1 VSKYRYSQ
9 KIGRGGMAEVFLGM
23 QEGMGGFEKLVV
35 IKRIFQH
42 YCEDERFLQMFM
54 DEARLAASIR
64 HPNVVEILD
73 IERDATGFFIVM
85 EYLSGETLG
94 YVIPTLQSRDE
105 LPPPHIVCRIG
116 AAIAAGLHQAH
127 TAHDAT
133 GAPQPVVHRDVTP
146 SNVIVC
152 YNGVVKLLDFG
163 VAKAIAGEGETRVRG
178 VKGKLSYLA
187 PEQIANAPVDGRT
200 DIFQLGIVLHEML
213 TGRGLFHASNAHQ
226 RVLAVMEREIPPPS
240 LIHPDVP
247 PIVDEIVLA
256 ALARDPDQR
265 LATAE
270 VLRAR
275 LEEAIAHMGQP
286 ASDRDVGAWMRE
298 TFSEAYNRRLA
309 LERSTASHMR
319 QSRQIPQSLPPG
331 AVPSWTAG
339 TGEGSQPSYPGSGS
353 GPTTGTGVGMGSG
366 TGSGVVSNMTSGM
379 GSGVSS
385 QPMLLGAEPSTMTTM
400 ASEAL
405 QPRRKERQ
413 RRTWVAATLLLLV
426 VTGGTGIA
434 LSLLD
439 GGADAE
445 IEPASEPGAPAGP
458 QQIEIAPVDVART
471 PGRTTD
477 QTPGQTTDQTTDQ
490 APENSAGPAQ
500 PGPTTTYVVE
510 IHAEPASAVIELDGT
525 AVARGSFARALP
537 LDGNNHVLVISA
549 DGFKPR
555 VITFRDEP
563 PAKEVAL
570 ERLSIARDDDDRRD
584 RGSSSRSERRARE
597 AAALKAEQSRAT
609 EQNTTAPATD
619 NADSAS
625 RRRNDAKRPTTDNLD
640 PWAD

>member
-1 VSKYRYSQ
+1 MSKYRYSQ
-9 KIGRGGMAEVFLGM
+9 RIGRGGMAEVFLGM

-73 IERDATGFFIVM
+73 IDRDATGFFIVM

-105 LPPPHIVCRIG
+105 LPPPHLVCRIG

-187 PEQIANAPVDGRT
+187 PEQISNAPVDART

-213 TGRGLFHASNAHQ
+213 TGRGLFHAGNAHQ
-226 RVLAVMEREIPPPS
+226 RVLAVMEREIPRPS

-247 PIVDEIVLA
+247 PFLDDVVLA
-256 ALARDPDQR
+256 ALERDPDRR
-265 LATAE
+265 LPSAD

-275 LEEAIAHMGQP
+275 LEEAIVKIGQP

-298 TFSEAYNRRLA
+298 SFSEAYNRRLA

-319 QSRQIPQSLPPG
+319 QSRQVPSTLPPG
-331 AVPSWTAG
+331 AIPAWTAG
-339 TGEGSQPSYPGSGS
+339 TGEGSQPSYPGPGSSPITGAGMGAGAGS
-353 GPTTGTGVGMGSG
+353 GVMSNMGSG
-366 TGSGVVSNMTSGM
+366 AGSGVMSNM

-400 ASEAL
+400 ASESL
-405 QPRRKERQ
+405 QPRRGEAQRR
-413 RRTWVAATLLLLV
+413 RRTWLAATLLLLLLA
-426 VTGGTGIA
+426 GGTGIA
-434 LSLLD
+434 LSFLD

-445 IEPASEPGAPAGP
+445 MQAAV
-458 QQIEIAPVDVART
+458 QPVAVPPVAVM
-471 PGRTTD
+471 
-477 QTPGQTTDQTTDQ
+477 
-490 APENSAGPAQ
+490 PAQ
-500 PGPTTTYVVE
+500 PEQAAPAPAEAQPEQPPATFVVE
-510 IHAEPASAVIELDGT
+510 IEAEPASAGIELDGT
-525 AVARGSFARALP
+525 TVAHGSFARAFP
-537 LDGNNHVLVISA
+537 MDGSNHVVVISA
-549 DGFKPR
+549 DGYKPR
-555 VITFRDEP
+555 VLTFRDAP
-563 PAKEVAL
+563 PVKRVEL
-570 ERLSIARDDDDRRD
+570 ERLVVADQDDDRRS
-584 RGSSSRSERRARE
+584 RSSSRSSRRGRE
-597 AAALKAEQSRAT
+597 PAAAEQTRVP
-609 EQNTTAPATD
+609 EQTTPAPATD
-619 NADSAS
+619 NDSS
-625 RRRNDAKRPTTDNLD
+625 RRRNDVKRPTTDNLD

>member
-1 VSKYRYSQ
+1 
-9 KIGRGGMAEVFLGM
+9 MAEVFLGM

-35 IKRIFQH
+35 IKRIFPH

-73 IERDATGFFIVM
+73 IERDPTGFFIVM

-133 GAPQPVVHRDVTP
+133 GTPQPVVHRDVTP
-146 SNVIVC
+146 SNVLVC

-187 PEQIANAPVDGRT
+187 PEQISNAPVDGRT

-213 TGRGLFHASNAHQ
+213 TGRGLFHAGNAHQ
-226 RVLAVMEREIPPPS
+226 RVLAVMEREIPLPS

-247 PIVDEIVLA
+247 PIVNEIVLA
-256 ALARDPDQR
+256 ALERDPDKR
-265 LATAE
+265 LATAD

-275 LEEAIAHMGQP
+275 LEEAIARMGQP

-319 QSRQIPQSLPPG
+319 QSRQIPQTLPPG

-339 TGEGSQPSYPGSGS
+339 TGEGSQPSYPGSGTGDGRGS
-353 GPTTGTGVGMGSG
+353 GPITGTGAGLMG
-366 TGSGVVSNMTSGM
+366 TGSGVISHLASGM

-385 QPMLLGAEPSTMTTM
+385 QPMLIGAEPSTMTTM

-405 QPRRKERQ
+405 QPRRGERR
-413 RRTWVAATLLLLV
+413 RRTWLAASLLLLV
-426 VTGGTGIA
+426 VAGGTGIA

-445 IEPASEPGAPAGP
+445 IEAASKPTGP
-458 QQIEIAPVDVART
+458 QQVEIPPVNVART
-471 PGRTTD
+471 PAQTPDQATD
-477 QTPGQTTDQTTDQ
+477 QTPEDTAGQ
-490 APENSAGPAQ
+490 AQ

-510 IHAEPASAVIELDGT
+510 IHAEPASAAIELDGT
-525 AVARGSFARALP
+525 TVARGSFARAFP

-549 DGFKPR
+549 DGYKPR
-555 VITFRDEP
+555 VINFRDAP
-563 PAKEVAL
+563 PMKEIAL
-570 ERLSIARDDDDRRD
+570 ERLAVASDDDDRRE
-584 RGSSSRSERRARE
+584 RSSSSRSSRRARE
-597 AAALKAEQSRAT
+597 AADKAERSRAA
-609 EQNTTAPATD
+609 EQNTTPPATD
-619 NADSAS
+619 NSDSAS

>member
-1 VSKYRYSQ
+1 
-9 KIGRGGMAEVFLGM
+9 
-23 QEGMGGFEKLVV
+23 
-35 IKRIFQH
+35 
-42 YCEDERFLQMFM
+42 M

-73 IERDATGFFIVM
+73 IDRDATGFFIVM

-105 LPPPHIVCRIG
+105 LPPPHLVCRIG

-163 VAKAIAGEGETRVRG
+163 VAKAIVGEGETRVRG

-187 PEQIANAPVDGRT
+187 PEQISNAPVDART

-213 TGRGLFHASNAHQ
+213 TGRGLFHAANAHQ
-226 RVLAVMEREIPPPS
+226 RVLAVMEREIPRPS

-247 PIVDEIVLA
+247 PFLDELVLA
-256 ALARDPDQR
+256 ALARDPDKR
-265 LATAE
+265 LPTAD
-270 VLRAR
+270 VLRGR
-275 LEEAIAHMGQP
+275 LEEVIARMGQP
-286 ASDRDVGAWMRE
+286 ASDRDLGAWMRE
-298 TFSEAYNRRLA
+298 TFSEAYSRRLA

-319 QSRQIPQSLPPG
+319 QSRQAPVTLPPG

-339 TGEGSQPSYPGSGS
+339 TGEGSQPSYPGMGSAPGSGS
-353 GPTTGTGVGMGSG
+353 VTTGTGAGMNMGSG
-366 TGSGVVSNMTSGM
+366 VSSGVIPHMNTGM

-385 QPMLLGAEPSTMTTM
+385 GVIPHMNTGMGSGVSQPMLGTEPSTMTM

-405 QPRRKERQ
+405 QQPRRGESQRK
-413 RRTWVAATLLLLV
+413 RRTWLAATLLLLLLA
-426 VTGGTGIA
+426 GGTGIA

-445 IEPASEPGAPAGP
+445 MQSAVAPQPVAVPPVTVTQTPEPPAPTPAPAEEEP
-458 QQIEIAPVDVART
+458 E
-471 PGRTTD
+471 
-477 QTPGQTTDQTTDQ
+477 Q
-490 APENSAGPAQ
+490 AVE
-500 PGPTTTYVVE
+500 TFVVE
-510 IHAEPASAVIELDGT
+510 IKAEPASAGIELDGT
-525 AVARGSFARALP
+525 TVAHGSFAREFP
-537 LDGNNHVLVISA
+537 KDGSNHVIVISA
-549 DGFKPR
+549 DGYKPR
-555 VITFRDEP
+555 VVTFRDAAP
-563 PAKEVAL
+563 VKSVAL
-570 ERLSIARDDDDRRD
+570 ERLVAEDDDRRS
-584 RGSSSRSERRARE
+584 RGSSRSSRRDREPE
-597 AAALKAEQSRAT
+597 AATPSRAP
-609 EQNTTAPATD
+609 EQTTPPPAPD
-619 NADSAS
+619 NDSS
-625 RRRNDAKRPTTDNLD
+625 RRRNDVKRPTTDNLD

>member
-1 VSKYRYSQ
+1 
-9 KIGRGGMAEVFLGM
+9 MAEVFLGM

-146 SNVIVC
+146 SNVLVS

-187 PEQIANAPVDGRT
+187 PEQISNAPVDGRT

-213 TGRGLFHASNAHQ
+213 TGRGLFHAGNAHQ
-226 RVLAVMEREIPPPS
+226 RVLAVMEREIPRPS
-240 LIHPDVP
+240 LVHPDVP

-256 ALARDPDQR
+256 ALERDPDKR

-275 LEEAIAHMGQP
+275 LEEAIARMGQP

-298 TFSEAYNRRLA
+298 SFSEAYSRRLA

-319 QSRQIPQSLPPG
+319 QSRQIPHSLPPG

-353 GPTTGTGVGMGSG
+353 GPTTGTGAGLVSG
-366 TGSGVVSNMTSGM
+366 TGSGVVSNM
-379 GSGVSS
+379 GSGVSG
-385 QPMLLGAEPSTMTTM
+385 QPMLIGTEPSTMTTM

-405 QPRRKERQ
+405 QPRRGERR

-426 VTGGTGIA
+426 VAGGTGIA

-445 IEPASEPGAPAGP
+445 KSAEVPVAESPPVAAAQAPGQAS
-458 QQIEIAPVDVART
+458 
-471 PGRTTD
+471 D
-477 QTPGQTTDQTTDQ
+477 QTPAPGQ
-490 APENSAGPAQ
+490 APADTAEAAQ
-500 PGPTTTYVVE
+500 PGPTATYVVE
-510 IHAEPASAVIELDGT
+510 IHAEPASAAIELDG
-525 AVARGSFARALP
+525 APVARGSFARALP
-537 LDGNNHVLVISA
+537 MDGNNHVLVISA
-549 DGFKPR
+549 DGYKPR
-555 VITFRDEP
+555 VITFRDAP

-570 ERLSIARDDDDRRD
+570 ERLAVSSDDGRRD
-584 RGSSSRSERRARE
+584 RSSSSRSSRRARE
-597 AAALKAEQSRAT
+597 TADKAEQSRAP

-625 RRRNDAKRPTTDNLD
+625 RRRNEAKRPATDNLD